1 MWFTRSI
8 PRQYTFVESASD
20 SLKSYL
26 ICVYHQKITDRDN
39 RYFITDANT
48 DNTTAKA
55 TYGVVTMGVSPVYN
69 EILLPP
75 AVQDLGLSLGLTMMP
90 NCVGCEIIR
99 FLGSGYATVATAHD
113 F

>member
-55 TYGVVTMGVSPVYN
+55 TYGLVNESVSRLQRN
-69 EILLPP
+69 PP
-75 AVQDLGLSLGLTMMP
+75 TRP
-90 NCVGCEIIR
+90 
-99 FLGSGYATVATAHD
+99 GSGTFVGVDHHD
-113 F
+113 AELCWL